1 MSTKIHIKGWGA
13 VSPAGWSARELADA
27 VIARHDLLAK
37 EECRPGGAPL
47 CRTRP
52 VPALSTAPGW
62 LRHARLRRSSPAT
75 RFAVSATLEALHGS
89 SLEAPPAIIFV
100 TMNGSVN
107 FSRRFFSEVQENPLL
122 ASPILFPETVFNAPS
137 SHISS
142 LLHSP
147 APNYTLIGDSAQ
159 FPGGMDLAAQW
170 LCEGRVRDCLVI
182 AAEELDW
189 LTSEALH
196 QMPGR
201 RVASEGAAAVWL
213 SAESANDKAT
223 AIVLDH
229 ITDAVMIR
237 AHVSRDKA
245 VRQMR
250 AMLPSHPGMA
260 LCDSRCGNLIW
271 DRAENQAAAGW
282 SGRVFSP
289 LSVLGDG
296 FGVSAGWQVTLAA
309 EVLARNI
316 APSIAI
322 SAAGGSQQA
331 TGAVL
336 AADHLG

>member
-1 MSTKIHIKGWGA
+1 MSTKIHIRGWGA
-13 VSPAGWSARELADA
+13 VSPAGWSVRELADA
-27 VIARHDLLAK
+27 VIASQYLLVK
-37 EECRPGGAPL
+37 EEHRSDTAPL

-52 VPALSTAPGW
+52 VPALSTAPEW

-75 RFAVSATLEALHGS
+75 RFAVSATLEAMQGS
-89 SLEAPPAIIFV
+89 NLKAPPGIVFV

-107 FSRRFFSEVQENPLL
+107 FSRRFFSEVQENPLF

-142 LLHSP
+142 LLRSS

-159 FPGGMDLAAQW
+159 FLGGLDLAAQW

-182 AAEELDW
+182 ASEELDW

-201 RVASEGAAAVWL
+201 RVASEGAAAILL

-223 AIVLDH
+223 AIVLDQ
-229 ITDAVMIR
+229 ITNAVMIR
-237 AHVSRDKA
+237 ANVTRDIA

-250 AMLPSHPGMA
+250 AMLPSHSGMA
-260 LCDSRCGNLIW
+260 LCDSRCGDLTW
-271 DRAENQAAAGW
+271 DRAENQAAADW
-282 SGRVFSP
+282 SGHVFSP

-296 FGVSAGWQVTLAA
+296 FGVSAGWQGALAC
-309 EVLARNI
+309 EVLTRGI
-316 APSIAI
+316 ASSIAI

-331 TGAVL
+331 IGALLEV
-336 AADHLG
+336 DHVA